1 MVDIIRRKNVNLQSP
16 DVSSGAIAMTNA
28 VKKIGEGIG
37 KLGEKYSAK
46 LQKEEEKADKEYQE
60 QVKQN
65 LKTEQDRLVSEQKA
79 FDASDKI
86 VAADRIGRLKNDL
99 LRWNMAQR
107 ENNPNYIGTPEHERA
122 MRDEYSRLSS
132 KYGAGLGEAGSAE
145 FTEKTQSAVNDFI
158 NNDVKWAYRQKIKQG
173 EESAKKIAET
183 MNQNAAMY
191 GANGDVEGFKEAHK
205 EGREQLKD
213 YINDVAPA
221 GAAQALKELDR
232 KSLIDFYT
240 NLAQTD
246 PVKAKA
252 LLDSMENFQ
261 TTVPDDML
269 QAANDTTTQ
278 AVNRDLNDKLILV
291 NAGIENTKKDRK
303 QQKELEKQKKQIE
316 KDIKKALEEDYTEK
330 SLSEIHKEVSDAVAP
345 VLEKSLGESA
355 LIAKKEHEEEKV
367 ARFGEFMKLP
377 TPETLHWFEE
387 DNQMSYAQPEENM
400 SKLPD
405 DFFSYGDQGTLKD
418 YYDMYKGRYADKQKE
433 KRTLLKAGIANAP
446 KNSQERADLERKKEK
461 LEEEMANEDKT
472 ILSNA
477 NEADLE
483 RIDKLV
489 SGGMSEIDAVEK
501 VFNETEEKIA
511 QKAKQRRANELLD
524 NMMKYREN
532 FGNVSMVEISDYKG
546 TKQMFDDFK
555 KLAQTDSDKDGNT
568 DNVLLKALVAVNNAK
583 ESEISEKD
591 YNDYLNNVAKIL
603 YDTTYKAEVKD
614 FIQKT
619 ADFMPKKFWEN
630 NGRYLVSKQTEINER
645 MNSGTRDVLLD
656 VLQALNNGATSADA
670 AQMYKDGIEK
680 AYNSVV
686 SATLG
691 INMEQIKENYKLFG
705 YAPATI
711 NGMDYLF
718 KGVDPEGNPIWEPIN
733 YYEKQLGTS
742 EYERTHGYKPGQ
754 GVV

>member
-1 MVDIIRRKNVNLQSP
+1 MVEIIRRRNVNIQSP
-16 DVSSGAIAMTNA
+16 DVSSGAKATASAIRAMGEH
-28 VKKIGEGIG
+28 IGRI
-37 KLGEKYSAK
+37 GEKYDAK
-46 LQKEEEKADKEYQE
+46 LQKEEEKADKEYKE

-158 NNDVKWAYRQKIKQG
+158 SNDVKWAYRQKIKQG
-173 EESAKKIAET
+173 EESAKKIAQT

-316 KDIKKALEEDYTEK
+316 KDIKKAQEEDYTEK
-330 SLSEIHKEVSDAVAP
+330 SLGEIHKEVSDAVAP

-377 TPETLHWFEE
+377 TPENLKWFEE

-405 DFFSYGDQGTLKD
+405 DFFSYGDQSTLKD

-461 LEEEMANEDKT
+461 LEEEIANEDKT

-477 NEADLE
+477 NETDLE

-489 SGGMSEIDAVEK
+489 SGGMSEEKAVEK

-546 TKQMFDDFK
+546 TKQMFDDLK
-555 KLAQTDSDKDGNT
+555 TLAQTDSDRDGNM
-568 DNVLLKALVAVNNAK
+568 DNVLMKSLVALNNAK
-583 ESEISEKD
+583 QQSISESD
-591 YNDYLNNVAKIL
+591 YNNYERLVNKIL
-603 YDTTYKAEVKD
+603 FDASAKQQINQ
-614 FIQKT
+614 FIENTKNY
-619 ADFMPKKFWEN
+619 MPDNFWDSPRLTGSE
-630 NGRYLVSKQTEINER
+630 RTRINEQMESR
-645 MNSGTRDVLLD
+645 MRDVFRG
-656 VLQALNNGATSADA
+656 VIDA
-670 AQMYKDGIEK
+670 WGNSDISGEELTKMYLAGVEK
-680 AYNSVV
+680 AYNDTV
-686 SATLG
+686 SDYLG
-691 INMEQIKENYKLFG
+691 IDMNAVVQRYKEKG
-705 YAPATI
+705 ISPVTI
-711 NGMDYLF
+711 HGVDYLYD
-718 KGVDPEGNPIWEPIN
+718 GVDPSGNPIFKEMN
-733 YYEKQLGTS
+733 VST
-742 EYERTHGYKPGQ
+742 GYAAVKKAESQ
-754 GVV
+754 GKLNTGSLF

>member
-1 MVDIIRRKNVNLQSP
+1 MVDIIRRKNADLVSP
-16 DVSSGAIAMTNA
+16 DVSSVLKAGAAELTKMGEAIGSATERYGR
-28 VKKIGEGIG
+28 KIEL
-37 KLGEKYSAK
+37 KQS
-46 LQKEEEKADKEYQE
+46 KADKEYQE

-65 LKTEQDRLVSEQKA
+65 LKTEQARLVSEQKA

-99 LRWNMAQR
+99 LRWNLSQR

-158 NNDVKWAYRQKIKQG
+158 SNDVKWAYRQKIKQG

-278 AVNRDLNDKLILV
+278 AVNRDLNDKLIIV

-303 QQKELEKQKKQIE
+303 QRKELEKQKKQIE
-316 KDIKKALEEDYTEK
+316 KDIKKAQEEDYTEK
-330 SLSEIHKEVSDAVAP
+330 SLGEIHKEVSDAVAP

-377 TPETLHWFEE
+377 TPENLKWFEE
-387 DNQMSYAQPEENM
+387 DNQMSYAKPEKNM
-400 SKLPD
+400 SELPE
-405 DFFSYGDQGTLKD
+405 
-418 YYDMYKGRYADKQKE
+418 DMKTQTQK
-433 KRTLLKAGIANAP
+433 N
-446 KNSQERADLERKKEK
+446 
-461 LEEEMANEDKT
+461 
-472 ILSNA
+472 
-477 NEADLE
+477 
-483 RIDKLV
+483 
-489 SGGMSEIDAVEK
+489 
-501 VFNETEEKIA
+501 
-511 QKAKQRRANELLD
+511 NELLE

-546 TKQMFDDFK
+546 TKQMFDDLK
-555 KLAQTDSDKDGNT
+555 TLAQTDSDRDGNT
-568 DNVLLKALVAVNNAK
+568 DNVLLKGLVALNNAK
-583 ESEISEKD
+583 QESISESD
-591 YNDYLNNVAKIL
+591 YNNYQGLVNKTIFDSSF
-603 YDTTYKAEVKD
+603 KAELND
-614 FIQKT
+614 FIAKT
-619 ADFMPKKFWEN
+619 ENFMPKLFWDRPSNVPFTSNRARLNEKME
-630 NGRYLVSKQTEINER
+630 SK
-645 MNSGTRDVLLD
+645 SRDVLSSVIKEWNQGMSGED
-656 VLQALNNGATSADA
+656 ATKMYRDGLQ
-670 AQMYKDGIEK
+670 K
-680 AYNSVV
+680 AYNDVTSD
-686 SATLG
+686 ALG
-691 INMEQIKENYKLFG
+691 INMEQILADYKQHGIAL
-705 YAPATI
+705 ANI
-711 NGMDYLF
+711 NGVDYTF
-718 KGVDPEGNPIWEPIN
+718 KGIDSNGNPLWDKVYAGGMSTQKLMESAKKLSKKG
-733 YYEKQLGTS
+733 E
-742 EYERTHGYKPGQ
+742 
-754 GVV
+754 